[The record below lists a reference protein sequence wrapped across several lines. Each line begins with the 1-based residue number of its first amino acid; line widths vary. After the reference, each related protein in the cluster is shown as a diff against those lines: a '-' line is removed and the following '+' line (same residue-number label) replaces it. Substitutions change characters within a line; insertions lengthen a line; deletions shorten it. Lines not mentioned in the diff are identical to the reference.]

1 MLFTLR
7 PYRRFPKACTATDNA
22 SFFLKLPL
30 TYFLVLGL
38 LITLLLLSC
47 GTASA
52 AWVSIAG
59 KVGKG
64 LNEYTLY
71 VEPDT
76 IHRNGDAVELWALLD
91 FKTVQ
96 TVPSPPYL
104 SVKSRREIDCAEEHI
119 RLLGLTVFAGHM
131 GTGEVVYSYSDSKDQ
146 GISVEPGSIGE
157 SLWKF
162 VCDKQ

>member
-1 MLFTLR
+1 MPLSIR
-7 PYRRFPKACTATDNA
+7 PYRRFPAHCAVTDNPGP
-22 SFFLKLPL
+22 FFQLPL
-30 TYFLVLGL
+30 AYCSGFGL

>member
-7 PYRRFPKACTATDNA
+7 PYRRVPMPCTATATA
-22 SFFLKLPL
+22 SVVLKLPL
-30 TYFLVLGL
+30 AYYSGFGLV
-38 LITLLLLSC
+38 IIRLLLSC

-52 AWVSIAG
+52 ARVSVAG
-59 KVGKG
+59 KVEKG
-64 LNEYTLY
+64 LTEYTLY

-91 FKTVQ
+91 FKTLQ

-104 SVKSRREIDCAEEHI
+104 SVKSRREIDCAEERI

-131 GTGEVVYSYSDSKDQ
+131 GTGEVVYSYSDSRDQ
-146 GISVEPGSIGE
+146 GISVEPGSVAE

-162 VCDKQ
+162 VCDEQ

>member
-1 MLFTLR
+1 MLSTLR
-7 PYRRFPKACTATDNA
+7 PYRRSPKSCTATDNA

-30 TYFLVLGL
+30 AYFLVLGL

-52 AWVSIAG
+52 EWVPVGG
-59 KVGKG
+59 KVEEG
-64 LNEYTLY
+64 LTQYTLY
-71 VEPDT
+71 VESDT
-76 IHRNGDAVELWALLD
+76 IRRNGDAVELCSLLD

-146 GISVEPGSIGE
+146 GI
-157 SLWKF
+157 
-162 VCDKQ
+162 